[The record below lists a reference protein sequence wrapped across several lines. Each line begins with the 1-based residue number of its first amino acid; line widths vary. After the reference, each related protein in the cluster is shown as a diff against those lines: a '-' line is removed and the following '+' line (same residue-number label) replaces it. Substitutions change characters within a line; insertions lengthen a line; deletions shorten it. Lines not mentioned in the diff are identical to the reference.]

1 MSQNASDFDIINL
14 TFLKEI
20 ETEIELGNFEKAI
33 EIGMG
38 LYFILRNKNSEA
50 ENIAISNLY
59 VAFSRYLKVDKM
71 ILGEEKRCSFCG
83 KYQSEIKLF
92 AGSESYICVECVD
105 LLHLQRG

>member
-50 ENIAISNLY
+50 ENIA
-59 VAFSRYLKVDKM
+59 FSSYLKVDKM